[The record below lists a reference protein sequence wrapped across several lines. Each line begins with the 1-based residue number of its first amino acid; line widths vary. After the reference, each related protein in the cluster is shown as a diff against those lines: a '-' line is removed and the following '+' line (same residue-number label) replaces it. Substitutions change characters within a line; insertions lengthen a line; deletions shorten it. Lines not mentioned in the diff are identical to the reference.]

1 MAPPIYIDDASPV
14 PNRESKT
21 KPYQAYAYSM
31 AFLRFMD
38 TISRLGRNRNKR
50 HHPNDPAGGG
60 PEPMVDGLADG
71 GTPKHAQ
78 EDDDGAPP
86 SSSNNNV
93 TALSDLTTTFSNT
106 SSSASRRKRNCS
118 ATGAPSSSASPGT
131 ASSPTPASAAAMPVA
146 TEKRFAGSNVRD

>member
-1 MAPPIYIDDASPV
+1 
-14 PNRESKT
+14 
-21 KPYQAYAYSM
+21 
-31 AFLRFMD
+31 MD

-50 HHPNDPAGGG
+50 HHPNEPAGGG

-106 SSSASRRKRNCS
+106 SSSASCRKWER
-118 ATGAPSSSASPGT
+118 GAASVHPLSASCGT
-131 ASSPTPASAAAMPVA
+131 ASSPTPASAAATPIS
-146 TEKRFAGSNVRD
+146 TEKRFSDSDVRDKRD